1 MTHPAKTIG
10 IVGTVLFSSFCL
22 NFSNSAFAKS
32 PTDELRL
39 SLKDSPKAI
48 VDEAWQ
54 VVNRSYVDDS
64 FNQVDWVKS
73 RTRLLSKN
81 YSTPQQAYAAIRREL
96 ERLEDPYTRFMDPQ
110 QFQTLTDQTSGEL
123 TGVGVIILND
133 ARTGSPF
140 IVKVIQDS
148 PAEKAGVKPGDI
160 ILNVDDKSTVDL
172 SAQDVAKLMRGE
184 VDSFVRVKLLRQ
196 GIEPFSLSIPRGII
210 ELQAVNYQLKE
221 ESNTRIGYI
230 QISEFSRH
238 TTEQVQEA
246 INALTTSNVD
256 AFVLDLRGNPGGLL
270 DSSIEIAQM
279 WLNQGLIVR
288 TVDRTGKPEQ
298 YYARRAAL
306 TNLPLAVLVNQ
317 ASASSSE
324 ILTGALQDN
333 KRATV
338 IGTKTFGKAL
348 VQSVHQLADGSG
360 IAVTVAHY
368 YTPNGTDISRT
379 GITPDVLVSMSQSQ
393 ALQLNGNRSLITTIF
408 DHPYQWAVRTLRKQ
422 VNKGV
427 QSNLFLQTPP
437 SVVPKV
443 EPTEM
448 GGVQS

>member
-22 NFSNSAFAKS
+22 NLSNSAFAKS
-32 PTDELRL
+32 PTDEPRL

-54 VVNRSYVDDS
+54 VVNRSYVDES

-81 YSTPQQAYAAIRREL
+81 YSTSQQAYAAIRREL

-140 IVKVIQDS
+140 ILKVIPDS
-148 PAEKAGVKPGDI
+148 PAEKAGLKPGDI

-210 ELQAVNYQLKE
+210 ELQAVTYQLKE

-408 DHPYQWAVRTLRKQ
+408 DHPYQWAVRTLRQQ

-437 SVVPKV
+437 PVVPKV